1 MAVNISLRE
10 FVGEMQT
17 LSDETRAYINKL
29 TGELITI
36 TNDDI
41 AMAESDERE
50 EGFEWQDEIIQTTKQ
65 VLTSDD
71 YLELPSKFEIHDYK
85 IMEMFCLSIPDEN
98 ISADLLGQIR
108 GSGAFRRFKD
118 RIDYY
123 DLEKDWFKFRDDA
136 YKEIAISWLE
146 DNGFA
151 YIDDLK
157 V

>member
-1 MAVNISLRE
+1 MAVNVSLRE
-10 FVGEMQT
+10 LVGEMQT

-85 IMEMFCLSIPDEN
+85 IMERFCLSIPDEN
-98 ISADLLGQIR
+98 ISADLLGRIR